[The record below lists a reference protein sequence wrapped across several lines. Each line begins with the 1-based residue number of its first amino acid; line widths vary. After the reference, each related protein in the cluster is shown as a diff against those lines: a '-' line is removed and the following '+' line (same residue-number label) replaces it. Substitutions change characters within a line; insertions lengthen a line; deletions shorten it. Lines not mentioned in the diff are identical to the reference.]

1 MKLDVRYANHPDDSK
16 KYDTEEFGLYKKYL
30 E

>member
-16 KYDTEEFGLYKKYL
+16 KYDTELLRHHYL
-30 E
+30 IE